1 MDVNIRNKRAVL
13 LTGTIIPNSIYT
25 QHTDALTRLSEY
37 LFAIGFYCNLFKND
51 DVYFLENSDFNLESN
66 ADYQKL
72 RTECSFTLLK
82 FPRSEKF
89 NEGKGYQ
96 EFEMMDGAVDLLKK
110 KYTSFI
116 KITGRYIIK
125 NAVALTGFNCKGI
138 VIDLNRRQRLAQTY
152 FIYFTTQFYLDHLK
166 GEYKNVNDNEGRFIE
181 KVIYDKITVPAVLK
195 HCSLFSRTP
204 FLSGSTGSYGI
215 VMKRNYLRVKIR
227 NVERFF
233 YNLLN
238 IKAFFY

>member
-37 LFAIGFYCNLFKND
+37 LFAIGFYCRLFKND
-51 DVYFLENSDFNLESN
+51 DVYFLENSDFNLE
-66 ADYQKL
+66 ADASYQELKA
-72 RTECSFTLLK
+72 EYSFTLLK

-96 EFEMMDGAVDLLKK
+96 EFEMMDGAVDLLKEK
-110 KYTSFI
+110 HTSFI

-125 NAVALTGFNCKGI
+125 NAAVLTGFECRGI

-166 GEYKNVNDNEGRFIE
+166 GAYKNVNDNEGLFIE

-195 HCSLFSRTP
+195 SCSLFAKTP

-238 IKAFFY
+238 IKSFFY